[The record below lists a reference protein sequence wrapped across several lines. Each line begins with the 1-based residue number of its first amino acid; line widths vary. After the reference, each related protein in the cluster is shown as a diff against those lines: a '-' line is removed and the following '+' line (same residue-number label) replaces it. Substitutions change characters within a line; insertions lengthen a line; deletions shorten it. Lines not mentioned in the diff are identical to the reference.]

1 MKQKDSISSMDAN
14 KSPEVPPREL
24 NLTDICQQYE
34 LLDNAADRQSLP
46 IAKMLTNLATDF
58 RSRLPRI
65 VSLALKDAGKTFI
78 YVQLSRLKYWDEF
91 IRIVLNEET
100 EDKAYIFPFIHVKTL
115 PESDL
120 EIVTGARA
128 EIEQAFS
135 EGIPNLVVSDR
146 RDRIRQF
153 IDRGIS
159 ETKWREFWIDEI
171 ANSLGMKIAEDE
183 SISLREIDSYLKI
196 QQIRIIYLFDGL
208 EEIFGEIAS
217 DERQQLAL
225 RALID
230 IPYRLSENSHSNL
243 GSIVFLRRD
252 TIRHALSQNIGQF
265 ESLYDSYSL

>member
-1 MKQKDSISSMDAN
+1 MSQKDSIRSMDAN

-100 EDKAYIFPFIHVKTL
+100 EDKVHILPFIHAKTL
-115 PESDL
+115 PASDL
-120 EIVTGARA
+120 EIIAGARA
-128 EIEQAFS
+128 EVERAFN
-135 EGIPNLVVSDR
+135 EGIPDLVVSDR

-153 IDRGIS
+153 IERGTTEI
-159 ETKWREFWIDEI
+159 KWHEFWINEI
-171 ANSLGMKIAEDE
+171 ANSLGMKIAEGE
-183 SISLREIDSYLKI
+183 SVSYQAIDSYLKI
-196 QQIRIIYLFDGL
+196 EQIRIIYLFDGL
-208 EEIFGEIAS
+208 EEIFSEIAS
-217 DERQQLAL
+217 DERQQLGL
-225 RALID
+225 RVLID
-230 IPYRLSENSHSNL
+230 IPYRLSEIRSSNL

-252 TIRHALSQNIGQF
+252 ILRSALSQNIGQF
-265 ESLYDSYSL
+265 ESLYSSYSL